1 MAGRRAR
8 LHVGVFQQLPHRQT
22 EPRADAPQRLQRQV
36 DLAPL
41 ERAVVGAMHADL
53 IGKGFL
59 AHLEALA
66 AAAHR
71 SAHTLG
77 QGSVFQASDP
87 TRRAVAT
94 LQSFM

>member
-1 MAGRRAR
+1 
-8 LHVGVFQQLPHRQT
+8 
-22 EPRADAPQRLQRQV
+22 
-36 DLAPL
+36 
-41 ERAVVGAMHADL
+41 MHADL